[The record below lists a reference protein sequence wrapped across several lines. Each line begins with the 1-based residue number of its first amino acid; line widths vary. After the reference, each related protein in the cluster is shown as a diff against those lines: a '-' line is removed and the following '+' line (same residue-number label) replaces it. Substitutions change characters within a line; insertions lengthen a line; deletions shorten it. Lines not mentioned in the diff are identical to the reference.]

1 MAFGRIALVFCLPLL
16 CMGVASAGTRP
27 EASKRRFTVADDI
40 GLVQFGYPGYA
51 FSPNGRYFV
60 VDTTRGRLELNR
72 PEDTLRVYRT
82 EDVRQLLS
90 HRGNGPEPLPVWTLS
105 KSTYKDGPIIS
116 KTRWLADS
124 SGIAFL
130 AKTTTGNDQLFLADV
145 KTRTVHALTPSQV
158 QVTGFDIRDRNHVV
172 YSILSSAV
180 FEKASDERR
189 SPTVVA
195 TGKSIHDLL
204 FPESRLRH
212 WYDLSELWVL
222 ENGRRFRIDDKGSG
236 KPIPLYPD
244 PEGQF
249 SELVLSPDGLSVV
262 TTLALETIP
271 SEWETL
277 YPPSYPTHPW
287 KIRAGHQNL
296 QALSGLTYW
305 KEYVLINL
313 PSGRVKPLTNA
324 PEGIFAGWGLA
335 AAAAKWSADGRSIVL
350 PNTFL
355 PPTSGVENKQPTRPC
370 VAVVDLSS
378 NRTSCVVHVSSQTEE
393 NWRFVSGVGFAPHS
407 RDRVVIE
414 YSTPNGSGVTSYLRL
429 GNASW
434 SEESATKDPEI
445 QRPLIDISVH
455 QGLNDPP
462 VLVATERAT
471 RVSHIIWN
479 PNPQLKTIELG
490 EASVIKWKDKHGH
503 PWSGGLYKPPDFIVD
518 HRYPLV
524 IQTHGFDESEFV
536 PSGLLSTAFAAR
548 ELAATGIIVLQVKD
562 PDDGCRYETPEE
574 APCYV
579 DGFEA
584 GVQQLVADGLVDP
597 NHIGIVG
604 FSRSC
609 YHVLQMLTTSAL
621 HIQAASITDGV
632 NLGYFQYL
640 VGIDEFN
647 DGVAHEANVMNGG
660 PPVGQGLQH
669 WLKSSPEFN
678 LDKVTAPLQVVGI
691 SLESLLS
698 QWEPYAILRYLN
710 KPVDLILLGD
720 GTHVLTNP
728 AQRMMSQGGS
738 LDWFRFW
745 LKDEVDPDPAKAE
758 QYTRWHKMRDGI

>member
-1 MAFGRIALVFCLPLL
+1 MGFVRIALSFCLLL
-16 CMGVASAGTRP
+16 SMGVASAKTLS
-27 EASKRRFTVADDI
+27 ETSKRRFTVADDI
-40 GLVQFGYPGYA
+40 GLIQFGYPGYV
-51 FSPNGRYFV
+51 FSPDGRYFV
-60 VDTTRGRLELNR
+60 VDTTRGRLDLNR

-90 HRGNGPEPLPVWTLS
+90 HRGDGPEPLPVWTLS

-116 KTRWLADS
+116 ATRWLADS
-124 SGIAFL
+124 RGIAFL
-130 AKTTTGNDQLFLADV
+130 AKTVAGSNQLFLADLE
-145 KTRTVHALTPSQV
+145 TRTVQALTPSRV
-158 QVTGFDIRDRNHVV
+158 HVTGFDIRDRSHVV
-172 YSILSSAV
+172 YSILSPAIV
-180 FEKASDERR
+180 AKAHKDKEA
-189 SPTVVA
+189 PKGVV

-204 FPESRLRH
+204 FPESRLTH
-212 WYDLSELWVL
+212 WHNLSELWAVVK
-222 ENGRRFRIDDKGSG
+222 GHRFRVDDKASG
-236 KPIPLYPD
+236 RPIPLYPD

-313 PSGRVKPLTNA
+313 LSGRVKPLTSA
-324 PEGIFAGWGLA
+324 PEGIFAGWGLSA
-335 AAAAKWSADGRSIVL
+335 AAAEWSADGRSIVL

-355 PPTSGVENKQPTRPC
+355 PPKSGLENKQPNRPC

-378 NRTSCVVHVSSQTEE
+378 NRTMCIVHVSSQAEE
-393 NWRFVSGVGFAPHS
+393 GWRFISGVGFAQHS
-407 RDRVVIE
+407 RDRVMIK
-414 YSTPNGSGVTSYLRL
+414 YATPNGSGQTSYLRV
-429 GNASW
+429 GDASW
-434 SEESATKDPEI
+434 LEESPTTDPESHG
-445 QRPLIDISVH
+445 PPIDISVH
-455 QGLNDPP
+455 QGMNDPP

-479 PNPQLKTIELG
+479 PNPQLRAIELG
-490 EASVIKWKDKHGH
+490 EASVIKWRDKHGH
-503 PWSGGLYKPPDFIVD
+503 PWSGALYKPPDFVIN

-536 PSGLLSTAFAAR
+536 PSGRFSTAFAAR
-548 ELAATGIIVLQVKD
+548 ELAGAGIIVLQVKD
-562 PDDGCRYETPEE
+562 PDDGCHYETSEE

-579 DGFEA
+579 DGFDA
-584 GVQQLVADGLVDP
+584 GIQQLVAEGLVDP
-597 NHIGIVG
+597 SRIGIVG

-621 HIQAASITDGV
+621 RIHAASITDGV

-640 VGIDEFN
+640 VGIDEFD
-647 DGVAHEANVMNGG
+647 DGIAREANMMNGA

-669 WLKSSPEFN
+669 WLKSSPDFN
-678 LDKVTAPLQVVGI
+678 LDKVTAPLQIVGI

-698 QWEPYAILRYLN
+698 QWEPYAILRYLH
-710 KPVDLILLGD
+710 KPVELSLLGD

-728 AQRMMSQGGS
+728 AQRMMSQGGTV
-738 LDWFRFW
+738 DWFRFW
-745 LKDEVDPDPAKAE
+745 LKDDVDPNPAKAE
-758 QYTRWHKMRDGI
+758 QYIRWEKMRDGIY